1 MKIWYFCFCVI
12 SYLNTA
18 FSVHPEKNAFW
29 DMPFGGH
36 EGGIHAAAGP
46 DRMHLMYEGLGT
58 ALITWVLAVMTKA
71 GTYFAIPYQNTISQ
85 KVNEEFVDPQ
95 G

>member
-1 MKIWYFCFCVI
+1 M
-12 SYLNTA
+12 
-18 FSVHPEKNAFW
+18 HPEDNAFW
-29 DMPFGGH
+29 DVPFGAH

-58 ALITWVLAVMTKA
+58 ALITWVLAVMTAA
-71 GTYFAIPYQNTISQ
+71 GGFFNMILQSLI
-85 KVNEEFVDPQ
+85 FVLQ